1 MFKLEVSN
9 FRVLRSANIEVKRGI
24 NILYGPNG
32 AGKSSIIYA
41 LLSQTGI
48 QDGKELDLESK
59 LKPFPQTTIRVI
71 QEDSRLRLEYDNG
84 EYKCSYVEDDK
95 VKSVSSESILG
106 VGQCYRRFWHTLGV
120 YRITWIAG
128 DIVRMFDVFGSLS
141 SILLKY
147 YEDVINMNVNLWD
160 RDGWF
165 NLTQVPLMDFG
176 GRLPRNLLN
185 DIASL
190 TDVSYMHRGHA
201 LKPLNGGEVW
211 VPITSLSYGE
221 RKTILLLLA
230 AYYSDMVVVEGFEG
244 GLHFDL
250 AVNLLDTLEDYN
262 KYVIAETHMGI
273 LIPVGL
279 KRGWNIYYVSDG
291 EAVKVT
297 KENIFEIELFRRELE
312 TYKTI
317 RGF

>member
-9 FRVLRSANIEVKRGI
+9 FRVLRSANIEVRRGV

-48 QDGKELDLESK
+48 RDGKELDLESK
-59 LKPFPQTTIRVI
+59 LKLSPQTTIRVI
-71 QEDSRLRLEYDNG
+71 QEDLRLGLEYNNG
-84 EYKCSYVEDDK
+84 EYKCSYVEENE
-95 VKSVSSESILG
+95 VKSMSSDSILG

-128 DIVRMFDVFGSLS
+128 DIMRMFDVFGSLS
-141 SILLKY
+141 SILLEY
-147 YEDVINMNVNLWD
+147 YGDVINMNVNLWD
-160 RDGWF
+160 RDEWF
-165 NLTQVPLMDFG
+165 NLTQVPLMDLE
-176 GRLPRNLLN
+176 GRLPRDLLN

-190 TDVSYMHRGHA
+190 TGVSYMHRGHA
-201 LKPLNGGEVW
+201 LKLLNGKEVW
-211 VPITSLSYGE
+211 VPISTLSYGA

-250 AVNLLDTLEDYN
+250 AVDLLDALEDYN
-262 KYVIAETHMGI
+262 KYIIVETHMGI

-279 KRGWNIYYVSDG
+279 QRGWNIYYVSNG

-312 TYKTI
+312 AYKAI

>member
-1 MFKLEVSN
+1 MFRLEVSN
-9 FRVLRSANIEVKRGI
+9 FRALRSANIGVRRGV

-48 QDGKELDLESK
+48 RDGKELDLESK
-59 LKPFPQTTIRVI
+59 LKLPSRTTIKVV
-71 QEDSRLRLEYDNG
+71 QENLELEYSDG
-84 EYKCSYVEDDK
+84 EYKCSYVEEGN
-95 VKSVSSESILG
+95 VKLISSKSIFG
-106 VGQCYRRFWHTLGV
+106 IVEQCYRRFWSGLEV
-120 YRITWIAG
+120 SRITWIAG
-128 DIVRMFDVFGSLS
+128 DIMRMFDVFGSLS
-141 SILLKY
+141 SIPLKYY

-165 NLTQVPLMDFG
+165 NLTQVPLMDVE
-176 GRLPRNLLN
+176 GRLPRDLLN

-190 TDVSYMHRGHA
+190 TGVSYMHRGHA
-201 LKPLNGGEVW
+201 LKLLDGKEVW
-211 VPITSLSYGE
+211 VPTSTLSYGV
-221 RKTILLLLA
+221 RKAILLLLV
-230 AYYSDMVVVEGFEG
+230 AYYSDMVAVEGFEG

-250 AVNLLDTLEDYN
+250 AVDLLDVLEDYN
-262 KYVIAETHMGI
+262 KYIIVETHMGI

-279 KRGWNIYYVSDG
+279 QRGWNIYYVSNG

-317 RGF
+317 RGL